1 MLADSIGNQLKE
13 KDAKAHNHIVQMKKH
28 ASTTAA
34 KRDITSYFDRMQDSV
49 SEINAAEHKK
59 QAGTGKASLE
69 KINSYFDDLSAKQA
83 QKNKE
88 DELRL
93 SGVKHHARV
102 AKPEQNPL
110 APVQGEMPKG
120 AESTKQAESDMD
132 SYFDN
137 LQKAQS
143 GINEGDRAKLAGG
156 KTGAKVDTR
165 MSAQASQNDMDSY
178 FDHIKAKVA
187 SRDGSDVER
196 LRKDSAAANAHDGV
210 RVAMAAERE
219 RKHKISQ
226 LKIVH
231 AQKRVIARR
240 QARGRVQ
247 QPAPK

>member
-1 MLADSIGNQLKE
+1 
-13 KDAKAHNHIVQMKKH
+13 MKKH

-34 KRDITSYFDRMQDSV
+34 KRDISSYFDRMQDSV
-49 SEINAAEHKK
+49 AEVNAAEHKK

-93 SGVKHHARV
+93 SGIKHHARA

-110 APVQGEMPKG
+110 APVQGEMPQG
-120 AESTKQAESDMD
+120 AESTKQAKNDMD
-132 SYFDN
+132 SYFDS
-137 LQKAQS
+137 LQKVQS
-143 GINEGDRAKLAGG
+143 GINESDRAKLAGG
-156 KTGAKVDTR
+156 KAGAKTDTR
-165 MSAQASQNDMDSY
+165 MSAEASQNDMDSY

-187 SRDGSDVER
+187 SMDGSDVER
-196 LRKDSAAANAHDGV
+196 LRKDSSPVNAHDGV

-226 LKIVH
+226 LKVVH

-240 QARGRVQ
+240 QARGRVNTK
-247 QPAPK
+247 P